1 MEINWITIGVVVL
14 IGLILIIV
22 LVKRNLKDQKKV
34 EKFFNE
40 EYKIK
45 PEEESEVNDND
56 R

>member
-1 MEINWITIGVVVL
+1 MEINWITIGIVVP
-14 IGLILIIV
+14 IGLILIAV

-40 EYKIK
+40 EYKTK
-45 PEEESEVNDND
+45 PEEESEVNDNN

>member
-1 MEINWITIGVVVL
+1 MEINWLTIGIVVSIGLVLVVL
-14 IGLILIIV
+14 LIR
-22 LVKRNLKDQKKV
+22 RNFKDQKKV

-40 EYKIK
+40 EYKAS